1 MKKIIQLTIGICLL
15 NACTKK
21 ADIGDFDV
29 EAWLNDPKG
38 CQGVRA
44 TMGKDLAELR
54 PKLLGCYQKQIIKV
68 LGDPEE
74 QELYRRSQSYYIY
87 YIDPAGDCLN
97 AAQNP
102 RKLEVRFT
110 ALGIANELNIRES
123 VVSPKGPKGLL

>member
-21 ADIGDFDV
+21 ADPGDFDV
-29 EAWLNDPKG
+29 KAWLDDPKG

-44 TMGKDLAELR
+44 TMSEDLAELR

-68 LGDPEE
+68 LGTPEE
-74 QELYRRSQSYYIY
+74 QELYRRSQTYYIY
-87 YIDPAGDCLN
+87 YIDPAEDCPN

-110 ALGIANELNIRES
+110 ALGIANELNVRES
-123 VVSPKGPKGLL
+123 SSQ